1 MVGQQETQAA
11 EWMAW
16 LSRVWQCHRKGKN
29 ARLVVTYGHTADNI
43 LVVSKLVASLPP
55 IQLTALPYLHLTSVC
70 YASSVACRERG

>member
-1 MVGQQETQAA
+1 VVGQQETQA

-16 LSRVWQCHRKGKN
+16 LSHVWQCHRKGKN
-29 ARLVVTYGHTADNI
+29 ARLVVADGHTADNI

-70 YASSVACRERG
+70 FASSVACRERA